1 MVVLYRRPPGDVKL
15 LAAEPCLASWDV
27 AGSPGQVR
35 LASFLDHVDDLAVP
49 TFAAVPEGR
58 LAVELVVGLRH
69 DASLTEGGRDL
80 DNFLYPVAHRLGAK
94 RLAAVFGRK
103 THDDPSSL
111 ALARAEPASPPG
123 PPLFEAR
130 ISGSYDKKQ
139 WKTDLR
145 GRLLEAKLA
154 PIAPGPVVMDIAVVT
169 GPGRNWT
176 NLWKPLVDSLGPLL
190 GDDPVRPFHPYDDRI
205 TSLGFHHNVDP
216 VLGHDVLI
224 QAWWSG
230 MPSA

>member
-1 MVVLYRRPPGDVKL
+1 MVVFYRRPPGDAMPLVV
-15 LAAEPCLASWDV
+15 EPRLASWDV

-35 LASFLDHVDDLAVP
+35 LADFLNHVDELAAP
-49 TFAAVPEGR
+49 TFAATSDGQ
-58 LAVELVVGLRH
+58 LAVEFVIGLPQ
-69 DASLTEGGRDL
+69 DVSLTQGGRDL
-80 DNFLYPVAHRLGAK
+80 DNYLYPVAHRLGAK

-103 THDDPSSL
+103 THDEPSL

-130 ISGSYDKKQ
+130 ISGSYASKQ
-139 WKTDLR
+139 WKADLR

-154 PIAPGPVVMDIAVVT
+154 PITPGPVVMDIAVVT

-190 GDDPVRPFHPYDDRI
+190 GEDPVRPFHPYDDRI